1 MGRDGSAFDE
11 SSIFS
16 LVIVDGSIGFVAI
29 STSTND
35 DAGVFIVT
43 VVASIDE
50 QVQTEF
56 TFMVEISRYVP
67 YVQSPIPDMTFLI
80 E

>member
-16 LVIVDGSIGFVAI
+16 LVTVDGSIGFVAI
-29 STSTND
+29 STSKNE
-35 DAGVFIVT
+35 DAGVYIVT

-50 QVQTEF
+50 QVQAEF

-67 YVQSPIPDMTFLI
+67 YVQSSIPDMTFLI
-80 E
+80 G